1 MRPLPTLRQFRYL
14 VAVAEHRHFGRA
26 AEDCLV
32 TQSTLSAGI
41 RELEN
46 VLGATLIARGSR
58 NVTLTPV
65 GEEIV
70 ARAQKLLLAAEEL
83 VDAAHIGSRPL
94 TGLLRLGVIPTVGP
108 YLLPRVLP
116 RLRQSYPDLRL
127 YLREEQTA
135 RVLEMLGRGRV
146 DGGIIALPYA
156 TGDLETMLL
165 GDDPLLVACPKS
177 HAFAA
182 RGSIG
187 GADLAREALM
197 LLEDGH
203 CLRNHALAAC
213 RLLPG
218 HPNEELQATSLS
230 TLVQM
235 VGNGF
240 GLTLI
245 PQLAVDLETHG
256 EPNIAVVPFADGRP
270 SRQIALVWRAQSAR
284 SRDLRLLG
292 EVLRAGLS
300 ASPPAAAGPTSRQS
314 DDDQRTMSCRSRPPT
329 LDRRSRRWF
338 TPRPP

>member
-1 MRPLPTLRQFRYL
+1 MRPLPTLRQLRYL

-46 VLGATLIARGSR
+46 VLGTTLIGRSNR
-58 NVTLTPV
+58 NVAVTPV

-70 ARAQKLLLAAEEL
+70 ARAQTLLRAADEL
-83 VDAAHIGSRPL
+83 VDAAHVGSRPL

-116 RLRQSYPDLRL
+116 QLRHSYPDLRL

-146 DGGIIALPYA
+146 DGGIIALPYL

-165 GDDPLLVACPKS
+165 GEDPLLVACPKS
-177 HAFAA
+177 HAFAT

-187 GADLAREALM
+187 GAELAGETLM

-203 CLRNHALAAC
+203 CLRNHALTAC

-218 HPNEELQATSLS
+218 QPNEELQATSLS
-230 TLVQM
+230 TMVQM
-235 VGNGF
+235 VGNGL

-245 PQLAVDLETHG
+245 PQLAVEVETRR
-256 EPNIAVVPFADGRP
+256 EPSIAVIPFADGRP
-270 SRQIALVWRAQSAR
+270 LREIALVWRAQSAR
-284 SRDLRLLG
+284 ARDLELLG
-292 EVLRAGLS
+292 EVLRVGM
-300 ASPPAAAGPTSRQS
+300 PPASAPVATGATSWEPRENPRTASLPETSRDS
-314 DDDQRTMSCRSRPPT
+314 
-329 LDRRSRRWF
+329 
-338 TPRPP
+338 